1 MVVAEPP
8 TAGTV
13 VFVHGLWMTGLEMSL
28 LRARVARAGFGT
40 ARFHYRSTAHPL
52 VDHSA
57 RLAAFVRACDRVHIV
72 AHSMGGLVTLAML
85 RDHVDVEV
93 GRVVL
98 LGSPVRGSAVVARAS
113 ERRWLRRVLGAAAEG
128 ALVKGHEPVDWQVR
142 DPHPIG
148 VIAGTRPIGLGRWLG
163 GLDGPNDGAVSV
175 AETRL
180 DGAADQLELHHSH
193 AAMLLSRRLAR
204 EVIAFLRTGRFAA
217 R

>member
-1 MVVAEPP
+1 MVAEPP
-8 TAGTV
+8 AAGTV

-40 ARFHYRSTAHPL
+40 CRFHYRSTALPL

-57 RLAAFVRACDRVHIV
+57 RLAAFVRARGRVHVV
-72 AHSMGGLVTLAML
+72 AHSMGGLVTLGML
-85 RDHVDVEV
+85 RDHGDVEL

-98 LGSPVRGSAVVARAS
+98 LGSPVRGSAVAARAS
-113 ERRWLRRVLGAAAEG
+113 ERTWLRRALGAAAEG
-128 ALVKGHEPVDWQVR
+128 ALVAREPVDWRVEHQPSV
-142 DPHPIG
+142 G
-148 VIAGTRPIGLGRWLG
+148 VIAGTRPIGLGRWIG

-180 DGAADQLELHHSH
+180 DGAADQLELRHSH

-204 EVIAFLRTGRFAA
+204 EVIAFLRTGRFVG